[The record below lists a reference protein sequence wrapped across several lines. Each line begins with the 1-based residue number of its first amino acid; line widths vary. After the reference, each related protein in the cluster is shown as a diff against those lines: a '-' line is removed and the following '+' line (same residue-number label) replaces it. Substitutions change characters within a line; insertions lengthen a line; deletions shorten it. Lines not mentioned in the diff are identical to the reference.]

1 MTLAQGTS
9 GGAPLGTLE
18 GMTRKPFLALALLA
32 LAASAQAGVS
42 CKIAGADIRVSD
54 SLADFNYSPSGKPGA
69 TGKLSRFRLMTL
81 DGGDAP
87 TSSVELKTV
96 DITTPGDYTLSM
108 ESLWRSVVRVQGK
121 SQRVTSGKFHFTR
134 FEMKDSLGRAAGT
147 VEFTTDQVSGSCN
160 FDVEVKGI
168 NRDRLGL

>member
-1 MTLAQGTS
+1 MSKLLLT
-9 GGAPLGTLE
+9 
-18 GMTRKPFLALALLA
+18 LALLG

-54 SLADFNYSPSGKPGA
+54 SMADFNYSPSGKAGA

-87 TSSVELKTV
+87 TSSVELKAV
-96 DITTPGDYTLSM
+96 DITAPGDYALAM
-108 ESLWRSVVRVQGK
+108 ESLWRSVIRVQGK
-121 SQRVTSGKFHFTR
+121 SQRVTGGKFHFTR
-134 FEMKDSLGRAAGT
+134 FEMKGSVGRAAGT
-147 VEFTTDQVSGSCN
+147 AEFTTDAASGSCS

-168 NRDRLGL
+168 DRDRLGL